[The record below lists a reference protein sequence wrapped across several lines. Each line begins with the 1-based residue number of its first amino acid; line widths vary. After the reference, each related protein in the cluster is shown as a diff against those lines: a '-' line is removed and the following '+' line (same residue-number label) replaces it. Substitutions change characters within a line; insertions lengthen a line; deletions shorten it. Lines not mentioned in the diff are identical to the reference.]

1 MASVLSTLMCILP
14 LAVCSEPRGWGFVQS
29 VGGMAIGPAVERQ
42 GGWFLPVQANVSGTE
57 SITVKPSMLNS
68 GLICERVSA
77 KVVGDTILLTLH
89 TGLVRDG
96 DSPRCPEAALGTP
109 KAGEYRVLY
118 VYGESEAQALGSVV
132 IGGSGN

>member
-29 VGGMAIGPAVERQ
+29 VGGMTIGAAVERQ

-57 SITVKPSMLNS
+57 SITVKPAMLNS
-68 GLICERVSA
+68 GLICESVSA
-77 KVVGDTILLTLH
+77 KVVGDSIFLTLN

-96 DSPRCPEAALGTP
+96 YSPRCPDAALGTP
-109 KAGEYRVLY
+109 PAGEYRVF
-118 VYGESEAQALGSVV
+118 YGFGEGEPQPLGRIVIAQ
-132 IGGSGN
+132 GG